1 MRNKL
6 LSEQKNSQPI
16 IFELINFNVY
26 LMLVAKNQKLA
37 MWMLLNQCFKD
48 STVLGQ
54 SLDTI

>member
-37 MWMLLNQCFKD
+37 MWMLLNHCFKD
-48 STVLGQ
+48 STVLAQ